1 MKNLRAHWMR
11 GGTSKC
17 WVFERSAIQRTG
29 FTADALL
36 PRIFGSPDLRQL
48 DGVGGA
54 TSTTSKAVI
63 VNRSENESIDVE
75 FTFAQVGIEEAK
87 VDWGSNCGNCSSV
100 VGLYAIE
107 QGWVASGEDV
117 TEVRTLNT
125 NTGQTIVQTIPTPD
139 RQLPASLTS
148 VVPGTVFPGHSVQL
162 GFLSP
167 EGRTTGRLLPTGHP
181 ISRITIGD
189 TTANVSLVDAGAP
202 LALIDAVEFGFPA
215 ERYRDWVEQASTQ
228 LETFEAIRRQ
238 AAVDM
243 GLADTAEAAERAIP
257 KIGLISRSE
266 DDTTDLQVLM
276 LSMGRP
282 HPAMPITGSVGVSVA
297 AQTEGTVV
305 ANSLRAPSGREL
317 RIRIPGGVLSTF
329 TEDSSLGR
337 TIGVHRTARTLA
349 DANLPILADQLQ
361 EAAPSQGKE
370 ISECRV

>member
-1 MKNLRAHWMR
+1 MDLRAHWMR

-17 WVFERSAIQRTG
+17 WVFEQAAIQKTG

-54 TSTTSKAVI
+54 TSTTSKAII
-63 VNRSENESIDVE
+63 VQRSESEDIDVE

-107 QGWVASGEDV
+107 QGWVAPGNDV

-125 NTGQTIVQTIPTPD
+125 NTKQTIVQTIPTPD
-139 RQLPASLTS
+139 RHLPDNLTS
-148 VVPGTVFPGHSVQL
+148 MVPGTVFPGHSVQL

-167 EGRTTGRLLPTGHP
+167 EGRTTGKLLPTGHS
-181 ISRITIGD
+181 ISQIAAGD
-189 TTANVSLVDAGAP
+189 TTAEVSLIDAGAP
-202 LALIDAVEFGFPA
+202 LALIDAVKFGFSA
-215 ERYRDWVEQASTQ
+215 ETYDDWFDQASAQ
-228 LETFEAIRRQ
+228 LETLEAIRRQ
-238 AAVDM
+238 AAVEM
-243 GLADTAEAAERAIP
+243 GLAHAPRDAERAIP
-257 KIGLISRSE
+257 KIGLVSRPTDESA
-266 DDTTDLQVLM
+266 DLQILM

-305 ANSLRAPSGREL
+305 ANSLGVPSGHEL

-329 TEDSSLGR
+329 IDDSSLGR

-349 DANLPILADQLQ
+349 EASLPISTDQLQ
-361 EAAPSQGKE
+361 EATLSQSE
-370 ISECRV
+370 EALECRA